1 METSWNKKNAS
12 QGGGGVFA
20 VTNAGPNI
28 IGKKYWK
35 NDEAE
40 RGQNRSVQTAEKN
53 FRWNGGQE
61 TSENFAVI
69 HVG

>member
-12 QGGGGVFA
+12 QGGGSVFA
-20 VTNAGPNI
+20 VTNAGSNT

-35 NDEAE
+35 NDESE
-40 RGQNRSVQTAEKN
+40 RGQNKYVRTAEKN
-53 FRWNGGQE
+53 FRWNGEPE

>member
-1 METSWNKKNAS
+1 MEASWNKMIAG

-20 VTNAGPNI
+20 VTNAGSNTT
-28 IGKKYWK
+28 GKKYWK
-35 NDEAE
+35 NGE
-40 RGQNRSVQTAEKN
+40 RERVQNKSAQTAEKN